1 MLLSAHVEVHH
12 IGEGQSAKSTRAIF
26 FVLSGNEKF
35 GGVLPVAVE
44 ELHEAHLP
52 GIGRVGAFAEN
63 LMTVEESLNHQN
75 EQLAK
80 PTKRDI

>member
-12 IGEGQSAKSTRAIF
+12 IGVGQSAKSTRAVF

-44 ELHEAHLP
+44 ELDEAHLP

-63 LMTVEESLNHQN
+63 LMKVETSFNLLN
-75 EQLAK
+75 EQLTK
-80 PTKRDI
+80 PT